1 MVYVKYHDFIATANI
16 SVLNTEISVLKVG
29 IPRLMWSVFRAARM
43 EILPVLLS
51 SNTTNLHRLYETVI
65 DFICIISKLNTVDTD
80 HIAVHQLVP
89 LTSFSQATVRHA
101 CNA

>member
-1 MVYVKYHDFIATANI
+1 MI
-16 SVLNTEISVLKVG
+16 SLQQQTYEFLTLKLLYLKLEFQDSCG
-29 IPRLMWSVFRAARM
+29 LFSGLPRM